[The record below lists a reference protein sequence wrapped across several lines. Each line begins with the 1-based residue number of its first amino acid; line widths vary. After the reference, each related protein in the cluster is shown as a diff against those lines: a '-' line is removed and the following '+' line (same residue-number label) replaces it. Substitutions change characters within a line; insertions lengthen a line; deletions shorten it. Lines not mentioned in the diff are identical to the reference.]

1 MRLTIIAATGGVGRH
16 LLEQAVA
23 AGHDVRNPAR
33 RSRRGAVG
41 LGPHSNAGAGIAAPG
56 TRVII
61 AAMTA
66 AGVRRIVAISVGAV
80 ATMATP
86 GRPNPPKRDP
96 CDGFIMRH
104 LLTRVARAAFGNVDA
119 DLALMEDALRDRGLD
134 WTAVRPPRLTGK
146 PLTGKPL
153 TGSYR
158 TAYGHNPRRG
168 LPIPRADVAAS
179 YSPSS
184 TSPRSSGEVIAIAS

>member
-1 MRLTIIAATGGVGRH
+1 VL
-16 LLEQAVA
+16 
-23 AGHDVRNPAR
+23 
-33 RSRRGAVG
+33 SG
-41 LGPHSNAGAGIAAPG
+41 LGPRSNADASIAAPG

-66 AGVRRIVAISVGAV
+66 AGVRRIVAVSAGAV

-146 PLTGKPL
+146 PLTG
-153 TGSYR
+153 SYR

-168 LPIPRADVAAS
+168 LPIPRAEVAAS
-179 YSPSS
+179 CSPSS